1 MTPLSLRPYVEHARA
16 CFGASRLMYGSDW
29 PVAMLGGGAER
40 WRAIVDELSAD
51 WPEAERHALLGEN
64 AARFYDLEVPV
75 HG

>member
-1 MTPLSLRPYVEHARA
+1 
-16 CFGASRLMYGSDW
+16 MYGSDW
-29 PVAMLGGGAER
+29 PVAKLGGGAEQ
-40 WRAIVDELSAD
+40 WRAIVDELSAE